1 LSKPVMSLS
10 NEVAEKFRAYRSR
23 SCFDR
28 APLSIAEGLSTNGLT
43 AENSDFRKLFLTKS
57 LQGAH
62 GTPYGGRS
70 YLANKFFPE

>member
-1 LSKPVMSLS
+1 MSLS

-43 AENSDFRKLFLTKS
+43 AENSDFGKLFLTKS
-57 LQGAH
+57 LH